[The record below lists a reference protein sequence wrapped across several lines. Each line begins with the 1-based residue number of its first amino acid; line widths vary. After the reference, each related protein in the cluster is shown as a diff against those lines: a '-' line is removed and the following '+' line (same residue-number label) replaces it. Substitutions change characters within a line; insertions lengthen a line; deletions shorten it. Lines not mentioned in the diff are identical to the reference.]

1 MLLLVIV
8 ASGAVVFTVLMAAHS
23 VAEYGR
29 RHGLVHTD
37 NDTDDGERR

>member
-8 ASGAVVFTVLMAAHS
+8 ASCTVVFTVLMAAHG

-29 RHGLVHTD
+29 RHGIVHTPD
-37 NDTDDGERR
+37 ERGH